1 MRFFT
6 KLPEE
11 VEAILL
17 QRGANPDELLYCI
30 KADLDGEGRYL
41 DLYLTFDHST
51 LYLIKGLGG
60 IERVRSNGYLR
71 PTFQFQ
77 DYEEVPLSSIS
88 KASMERLVNSGRM
101 VLTNRKGEERQL
113 CRFSIALCDP
123 FEKFCER
130 LTNTITG
137 EPIDDTYLSDR
148 RACCPKCHNPY
159 PQKDRRVCP
168 YCAKRGAVALRL
180 LKLYSR
186 FKKEAVTI
194 AVAVT
199 LTALFQIL
207 APFLGSKLL
216 YDEVLDPAGGMYG
229 QIAFVVLLIVG
240 VRIIS
245 TLLQSLYGVVVS
257 IATQKVNQNLRVN
270 LLDSMQRLSLSY
282 FTSKQTGSLMSRVDN
297 DAMYIYSFF
306 VDLVP
311 YTIVNL
317 VSIVCLLI
325 VMFQINVLL
334 TTLLLGTVLAIGG
347 IVVLFERRQEKF
359 YRRHH
364 IAYKAANSVVTD
376 SLNGQRVVKAFSKEE
391 QEIQRYGQ
399 RSHSLADVTKGI
411 GDRNVKN
418 YSKVWLIYR
427 VCQTLLFGLGAFFII
442 TGDFTLGSLTVLISY
457 GNMILDS
464 LAFFMFTSNYMAR
477 CVDAGAR
484 MFEILDAEPT
494 VAERQNPVRVGE
506 MKGHIRFERVTFA
519 YEPGRP
525 IVKNL
530 TMEIQPGQF
539 FGIVGKT
546 GAGKTTLINLC
557 SRLYDPTEGEIYIDG
572 VNVKDIAFED
582 LRHNIGV
589 VSQETYLFM
598 GTIAD
603 NIRYAR
609 PEATIDEVM
618 AAAKAA
624 YAHDFIT
631 KLADGYDTRV
641 GSGGVNLSGGEKQ
654 RISIARAI
662 LQQPSILVLD
672 EATAAMDTQT
682 ERKIQAAITQL
693 REGKTI
699 LSIAHRLSTL
709 RDADMLAVIEKG
721 QLVEKGTHE
730 ELLQKKGKYFDL
742 YRVQSEALQFV
753 EME

>member
-1 MRFFT
+1 M
-6 KLPEE
+6 
-11 VEAILL
+11 
-17 QRGANPDELLYCI
+17 
-30 KADLDGEGRYL
+30 
-41 DLYLTFDHST
+41 
-51 LYLIKGLGG
+51 
-60 IERVRSNGYLR
+60 
-71 PTFQFQ
+71 
-77 DYEEVPLSSIS
+77 
-88 KASMERLVNSGRM
+88 
-101 VLTNRKGEERQL
+101 
-113 CRFSIALCDP
+113 
-123 FEKFCER
+123 
-130 LTNTITG
+130 
-137 EPIDDTYLSDR
+137 
-148 RACCPKCHNPY
+148 
-159 PQKDRRVCP
+159 CP

-180 LKLYSR
+180 LGLYRR
-186 FKKEAVTI
+186 FKKEAAII
-194 AVAVT
+194 ALSVT

-207 APFLGSKLL
+207 APYLGSKLL
-216 YDEVLDPAGGMYG
+216 YDQVLDPGGNMYG
-229 QIAFVVLLIVG
+229 QITLVVLLIVG
-240 VRIIS
+240 VRLIA

-257 IATQKVNQNLRVN
+257 VATQKVNQNLRVG
-270 LLDSMQRLSLSY
+270 LLDSMQKLSLSY

-306 VDLVP
+306 VDMVP

-317 VSIVCLLI
+317 VSILCLLV
-325 VMFQINVLL
+325 VMFQISWLL
-334 TTLLLGTVLAIGG
+334 TCLMLISVLVVAA
-347 IVVLFERRQEKF
+347 IVVLFERGQEKY

-364 IAYKAANSVVTD
+364 IAYKTANSVVTD

-391 QEIQRYGQ
+391 KEIRRYGE
-399 RSHSLADVTKGI
+399 RSSNLASVTRNI
-411 GDRNVKN
+411 GDRNVRN

-427 VCQTLLFGLGAFFII
+427 VCQTLLFGLGAYLII

-477 CVDAGAR
+477 CIDAGAR
-484 MFEILDAEPT
+484 MFEILDAQPT
-494 VAERQNPVRVGE
+494 VAEKEDPVRIPA
-506 MKGHIRFERVTFA
+506 MKGHIRFERVTFG

-557 SRLYDPTEGEIYIDG
+557 CRLYDPTEGEIYIDG
-572 VNVKDIAFED
+572 VNVKDMAFAD
-582 LRHNIGV
+582 LRRHIGV

-609 PEATIDEVM
+609 PEATIQEVIE
-618 AAAKAA
+618 AAKAA

-641 GSGGVNLSGGEKQ
+641 GSGGANLSGGEKQ

-672 EATAAMDTQT
+672 EATAAMDTRT
-682 ERKIQAAITQL
+682 ERKIQAAIEEL
-693 REGKTI
+693 RQGKTI

-709 RDADMLAVIEKG
+709 RDADQLAVIEKG
-721 QLVEKGTHE
+721 QLVEQGTHE
-730 ELLQKKGKYFDL
+730 ELLQKKGHYFDL

>member
-1 MRFFT
+1 M
-6 KLPEE
+6 
-11 VEAILL
+11 
-17 QRGANPDELLYCI
+17 
-30 KADLDGEGRYL
+30 
-41 DLYLTFDHST
+41 
-51 LYLIKGLGG
+51 
-60 IERVRSNGYLR
+60 
-71 PTFQFQ
+71 
-77 DYEEVPLSSIS
+77 
-88 KASMERLVNSGRM
+88 
-101 VLTNRKGEERQL
+101 
-113 CRFSIALCDP
+113 
-123 FEKFCER
+123 
-130 LTNTITG
+130 
-137 EPIDDTYLSDR
+137 
-148 RACCPKCHNPY
+148 
-159 PQKDRRVCP
+159 
-168 YCAKRGAVALRL
+168 
-180 LKLYSR
+180 
-186 FKKEAVTI
+186 
-194 AVAVT
+194 
-199 LTALFQIL
+199 
-207 APFLGSKLL
+207 
-216 YDEVLDPAGGMYG
+216 
-229 QIAFVVLLIVG
+229 
-240 VRIIS
+240 
-245 TLLQSLYGVVVS
+245 
-257 IATQKVNQNLRVN
+257 
-270 LLDSMQRLSLSY
+270 
-282 FTSKQTGSLMSRVDN
+282 
-297 DAMYIYSFF
+297 
-306 VDLVP
+306 
-311 YTIVNL
+311 
-317 VSIVCLLI
+317 
-325 VMFQINVLL
+325 
-334 TTLLLGTVLAIGG
+334 
-347 IVVLFERRQEKF
+347 
-359 YRRHH
+359 
-364 IAYKAANSVVTD
+364 
-376 SLNGQRVVKAFSKEE
+376 
-391 QEIQRYGQ
+391 
-399 RSHSLADVTKGI
+399 
-411 GDRNVKN
+411 
-418 YSKVWLIYR
+418 
-427 VCQTLLFGLGAFFII
+427 
-442 TGDFTLGSLTVLISY
+442 
-457 GNMILDS
+457 
-464 LAFFMFTSNYMAR
+464 
-477 CVDAGAR
+477 
-484 MFEILDAEPT
+484 
-494 VAERQNPVRVGE
+494 
-506 MKGHIRFERVTFA
+506 
-519 YEPGRP
+519 
-525 IVKNL
+525 KNL